1 MLSFFVPGRP
11 APQGSKKSVGH
22 GRFVEASKYLPA
34 WRKAVTEFAIY
45 QASLD
50 GWDVV
55 SGPVELK
62 IVFYLDR
69 PSSVSAKK
77 RPYPVVPPDVDK
89 LVRGVGDALSD
100 AGVWDDD
107 SQVVKLVAFKLYA
120 DGHDTGAFI
129 QVSTL
134 AEKLTEKSTETR

>member
-1 MLSFFVPGRP
+1 M
-11 APQGSKKSVGH
+11 
-22 GRFVEASKYLPA
+22 
-34 WRKAVTEFAIY
+34 
-45 QASLD
+45 
-50 GWDVV
+50 V
-55 SGPVELK
+55 SGPVELE

-69 PSSVSAKK
+69 TSSVSAKK

-107 SQVVKLVAFKLYA
+107 SQVVKLVAFKRYA